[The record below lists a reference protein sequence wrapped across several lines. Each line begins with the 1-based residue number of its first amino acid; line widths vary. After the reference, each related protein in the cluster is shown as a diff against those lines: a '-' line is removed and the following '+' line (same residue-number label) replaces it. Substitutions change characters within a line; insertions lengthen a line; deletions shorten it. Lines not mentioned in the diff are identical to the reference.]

1 MRSSKILL
9 LLGILVAFNGAARKL
24 QVTGEATVT
33 ATLPAI
39 DCNAPL
45 ASPTAASTYTAT
57 PEAAPT
63 SLATQQA
70 TDPIKFV
77 SFLPTDIRFN
87 PDPQKPVALVI
98 VFSLIFQNQLNTA
111 LHIEHPR
118 FRLAIDDVPWGD
130 LSSTDFQTGDMPAQ
144 AQQGIVLQSLTLINN
159 TTPAQQAVL
168 PCLKTGDPV
177 DLTLT
182 GTMDAFPNGTKQG
195 VGVRL
200 ISPQVIIRAHTA
212 VGQSR

>member
-1 MRSSKILL
+1 MTMPSSKFLV
-9 LLGILVAFNGAARKL
+9 LLGILVMFNGAAGKL
-24 QVTGEATVT
+24 QVTGEATT
-33 ATLPAI
+33 AATIAAI
-39 DCNAPL
+39 DCNAPT
-45 ASPTAASTYTAT
+45 ASPTAASTQATVTAT

-118 FRLAIDDVPWGD
+118 FRLAIDDVP
-130 LSSTDFQTGDMPAQ
+130 
-144 AQQGIVLQSLTLINN
+144 
-159 TTPAQQAVL
+159 
-168 PCLKTGDPV
+168 
-177 DLTLT
+177 
-182 GTMDAFPNGTKQG
+182 
-195 VGVRL
+195 
-200 ISPQVIIRAHTA
+200 
-212 VGQSR
+212 